1 VIICENYPIQSF
13 NVHPISL
20 TVIFYYQNAPV
31 SLLEDF
37 FKRPRCA
44 HYAPRDSGGRERSR
58 IKPLIEGRAHQIHD
72 RTDTW
77 WTSFISGDAQFPVRT
92 LPMRG
97 REDSGSSFFSCF
109 PVNCVGFFKLHP
121 CFLFVEAMR
130 KNLFEELSFGLWRNA
145 QYQAERSTGISPP
158 ALPLPPKCNNPSKR

>member
-1 VIICENYPIQSF
+1 
-13 NVHPISL
+13 L

-77 WTSFISGDAQFPVRT
+77 WTSFISGDAQFPRPNT
-92 LPMRG
+92 PDAGPRG
-97 REDSGSSFFSCF
+97 HRVIIFFLF
-109 PVNCVGFFKLHP
+109 PRQLRMFFKLHP

-145 QYQAERSTGISPP
+145 HYQAERSTGISPP